1 MSGKE
6 VWGDLNSLTQSWFLI
21 FSPLLS
27 PLQVSG
33 MCGHTPQRAARSVG
47 STPAQPPA
55 VSAARN
61 TQPSSSDS
69 DETLA
74 GLRR

>member
-1 MSGKE
+1 MKHKWGEE
-6 VWGDLNSLTQSWFLI
+6 VWAAEFAHSIS
-21 FSPLLS
+21 FSLLS

-33 MCGHTPQRAARSVG
+33 MCGQTPQRAARSVG
-47 STPAQPPA
+47 SPPPQPPA
-55 VSAARN
+55 ASAARN